1 MDTRSFQDQVADM
14 WRTRPVRLPKE
25 GHIAGVCSG
34 IGVRYGIDPVLIRVV
49 FVASALF
56 GGGGLV
62 LYLAAWLL
70 FPRHGDQVS
79 SLESLVGRGASSD
92 STTKVVVI
100 LVALAIAAGAIGPV
114 GAGSGGS
121 GFIGTLLM
129 LGGWWLLYQR
139 RPEPPLLPATD
150 GSSFSNQP
158 AFPQPPVTNPYHSP
172 WSAHTGAWN
181 MHAGPAATETPAG
194 ETTRSETSG
203 TETAT
208 PSQTT
213 NATEVVNTTG
223 ATDTTD
229 TTERKTSPM
238 PDLRKDTDAPLPGAD
253 ALSPRRPSPPAWDP
267 LGVAPF
273 AWDLPEPTPTHQPA
287 VVTNRRSRLTTT
299 VLGLAVIAAAV
310 TGALGAAADLAWV
323 TPARVGAVALAVI
336 GLGLLIC
343 AFLHRGHGLL
353 VVTGPLLGFV
363 VLASIAGPVD
373 TSNWGSRTWAPANG
387 DQLQAEYS
395 SQFGAMTLD
404 LRRLELTE
412 DRTVQVDGRFG
423 SVEVLLPENLD
434 VRADCT
440 IGPGEIKGCPGP
452 GIDGG
457 ADGVDDGP
465 VLNLKANMEFG
476 SLEVRRG

>member
-1 MDTRSFQDQVADM
+1 MDTRSFQDQLADM

-34 IGVRYGIDPVLIRVV
+34 IGVRYGVDPVLIRVV

-62 LYLAAWLL
+62 LYLAAWLM

-79 SLESLVGRGASSD
+79 PLESLVGRGASSD

-121 GFIGTLLM
+121 GFIGTLLL

-139 RPEPPLLPATD
+139 RPEPPVLPLPE
-150 GSSFSNQP
+150 GSSFLAQP
-158 AFPQPPVTNPYHSP
+158 TFPQPPVANPHQFA
-172 WSAHTGAWN
+172 WGAHTGAWH
-181 MHAGPAATETPAG
+181 MHPGPVGTETPAG
-194 ETTRSETSG
+194 DATGTGTPAPATPETTG
-203 TETAT
+203 
-208 PSQTT
+208 P
-213 NATEVVNTTG
+213 
-223 ATDTTD
+223 TDTAD
-229 TTERKTSPM
+229 TTERKSSTM

-253 ALSPRRPSPPAWDP
+253 TLFPERPSPPAWDP

-273 AWDLPEPTPTHQPA
+273 AWDLPEPAPKHEPA
-287 VVTNRRSRLTTT
+287 IVQDRHSRLTTT

-310 TGALGAAADLAWV
+310 AGAFGAAADLAWV

-336 GLGLLIC
+336 GLGLLIG

-363 VLASIAGPVD
+363 VLASIAGPID
-373 TSNWGSRTWAPANG
+373 TSNWGSRTWAPTNA

-395 SQFGAMTLD
+395 SRFGAMTLD
-404 LRRLELTE
+404 LRGLELTE

-457 ADGVDDGP
+457 ADGVHDGP
-465 VLNLKANMEFG
+465 VLNLNANMEFG